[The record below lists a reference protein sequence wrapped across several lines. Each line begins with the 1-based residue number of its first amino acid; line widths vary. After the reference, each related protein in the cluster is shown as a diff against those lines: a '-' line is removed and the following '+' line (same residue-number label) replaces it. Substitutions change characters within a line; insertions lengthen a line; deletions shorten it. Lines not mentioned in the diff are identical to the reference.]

1 MTAHGQRW
9 WNWGAVMTSLIL
21 INIVKALSVLL
32 VDHTCNKF
40 SSTQLDDGQAF
51 YCSISKLPNLLNS
64 WMEMELQT
72 DMHTLQAFID
82 SIDARSYTHSHSL
95 YSPGP
100 LLFLS
105 LIEGLG
111 GTFPTSDCL
120 LQLSLHSEWSHKSSS
135 VQSGWTR
142 GWGGGVRLWWR
153 FHLSLSLLFSPL
165 FPPCFFSPLLLPLL
179 FLLLHVSIF
188 SPPFLPVSAVLTGTI
203 FEKGPFGWWRVSHSG
218 N

>member
-111 GTFPTSDCL
+111 GPFPTSDCL

-142 GWGGGVRLWWR
+142 GWGGGGEVMVEVSS
-153 FHLSLSLLFSPL
+153 FSLSAL
-165 FPPCFFSPLLLPLL
+165 FPSLPSVFFLATSSPPPLSPPSCVY
-179 FLLLHVSIF
+179 FQSSIF
-188 SPPFLPVSAVLTGTI
+188 ACVCRSDWHHFWKRPLWLMES
-203 FEKGPFGWWRVSHSG
+203 
-218 N
+218 